1 MAHAQNVQNIFLNM
15 LEMMGLKSGY
25 NILHD
30 LKADFEKTQQ
40 IGNKTFPLCWWF
52 LFTSNYQHPFGPVVY

>member
-40 IGNKTFPLCWWF
+40 IGNKTFPLC
-52 LFTSNYQHPFGPVVY
+52 